1 MINPLS
7 ELLAIIH
14 RDGGHYEAQ
23 HGTEKAVQD
32 AMNKIHEMRAAM
44 QEFVIELNLVRF
56 AQPTPTTNSNNFWS
70 QCDN

>member
-32 AMNKIHEMRAAM
+32 AMNKIHGMRAAM
-44 QEFVIELNLVRF
+44 QEFCDRVESGEVRSTYTYNKF
-56 AQPTPTTNSNNFWS
+56 KQLLESM
-70 QCDN
+70 

>member
-32 AMNKIHEMRAAM
+32 AMNKIHAGCNAG
-44 QEFVIELNLVRF
+44 IL
-56 AQPTPTTNSNNFWS
+56 
-70 QCDN
+70 

>member
-32 AMNKIHEMRAAM
+32 AMNKIHEMR
-44 QEFVIELNLVRF
+44 EFCDQVESGEVRSTYTYNKF
-56 AQPTPTTNSNNFWS
+56 KQLLESI
-70 QCDN
+70 